1 MLFNDTIDNCSWDPW
16 DLSLNMGANYSIPLF
31 YSAVFQGS
39 LESNWTNAPVIW
51 TSSSVQNGTSNT
63 SSTVAASTVEVVC
76 PQSGIPPKAIPVQ
89 RLDIWPPLA
98 DNVEIPQQNTGVNFE
113 R

>member
-16 DLSLNMGANYSIPLF
+16 DPSLNMGANYSIPLF